1 MSERNRA
8 VSPDDAETLYV
19 AAIHS
24 TEAVRGQL
32 LRMGLDDTT
41 LEDAAFV
48 RDDLLRE
55 VEKLRREASLEEG

>member
-1 MSERNRA
+1 MSGRRR
-8 VSPDDAETLYV
+8 VTGDQAEALLC
-19 AAIHS
+19 AALFS
-24 TEAVRGQL
+24 VEEVLGQL